1 MEKHGEMPGTER
13 GVAVMKIQTLL
24 VAFFSVLMS
33 CLPLPAGAAGGT
45 DSLPPAAASS
55 QVLATEWR
63 PRIDALVRPLIE
75 TERSAGIVVGV
86 YHQGRRFF
94 AGYGKTDLEG
104 GRLPDEKTIFEIGS
118 LTKVFTTLALAR
130 AVTDQGLRLATPVK
144 DLLPPAAKVPRF
156 GTREITLLD
165 LATHYSGLPRIPEN
179 FRPADPM
186 DPYQDY
192 TRRELYAF
200 LAGYRLPRTPGAA
213 YEYSNLGAGLLGHAL
228 SLKSGK
234 SYEQLILTG
243 ICRPLGLTD
252 TSFVVPHRDLPRFA
266 PGYGPDLNR
275 VPHWQFDV
283 LAPAGALRST
293 AADLLKFAVAN
304 MKASGAWGRA
314 MTQTQTPRFPTSMPE
329 MRTGLG
335 WLVIP
340 KGQYNIVW
348 HNGGTYGFSSFLA
361 FSREKGT
368 AVVVL
373 RNTASYM
380 NGHTDRLGVDIM
392 KCLLG
397 LPGEPISLEKE
408 ILVAGE
414 NLDAYVGMFAEE
426 KRPNG
431 PQAPGELRISRQGN
445 RLAMTVG
452 SDEEIILYPAAP
464 AEFFSKGAPL
474 KARFVRESG
483 KGIVMVILSGAE
495 EEKWVKKTGGEQP
508 PAP

>member
-1 MEKHGEMPGTER
+1 
-13 GVAVMKIQTLL
+13 MKIQALSI
-24 VAFFSVLMS
+24 AFFFVLMS
-33 CLPLPAGAAGGT
+33 CLPSPAGAAGETAAGT
-45 DSLPPAAASS
+45 AAATAASGRS
-55 QVLATEWR
+55 QVAATEWR
-63 PRIDALVRPLIE
+63 HRIDAIVRPLIE

-94 AGYGKTDLEG
+94 AAYGKTDLDS
-104 GRLPDEKTIFEIGS
+104 GRAPDEKTIFEIGS

-130 AVTDQGLRLATPVK
+130 AVTDHGLRLATPVK
-144 DLLPPAAKVPRF
+144 DLLPPEAKIPRH

-165 LATHYSGLPRIPEN
+165 LATHYSGLPRMPEN
-179 FRPADPM
+179 FRPADPV
-186 DPYQDY
+186 DPYRDY

-200 LAGYRLPRTPGAA
+200 LADYRLPRAPGAT

-228 SLKSGK
+228 SLRSGK

-252 TSFVVPHRDLPRFA
+252 TSFVVPPRDLPRFA

-275 VPHWQFDV
+275 VPHWQFDI

-304 MKASGAWGRA
+304 MKAPGAWGRA
-314 MTQTQTPRFPTSMPE
+314 MTLAQTPRFPTPLPE

-340 KGQYNIVW
+340 KGKYNIVW
-348 HNGGTYGFSSFLA
+348 HNGGTFGFSSFLA
-361 FSREKGT
+361 FSREKRT

-397 LPGEPISLEKE
+397 LPVEPMSLEKE
-408 ILVAGE
+408 IPVAGE
-414 NLDAYVGMFAEE
+414 TLDAYAGNYAEV
-426 KRPNG
+426 KRPSG
-431 PQAPGELRISRQGN
+431 PQPPGTGELRISRRGN
-445 RLAMTVG
+445 RLVMAEG

-464 AEFFSKGAPL
+464 AEFFSKGAPV

-483 KGIVMVILSGAE
+483 KEIVIFILSGTE
-495 EEKWVKKTGGEQP
+495 EERWVKKAGGEQP
-508 PAP
+508 PAPSPGR